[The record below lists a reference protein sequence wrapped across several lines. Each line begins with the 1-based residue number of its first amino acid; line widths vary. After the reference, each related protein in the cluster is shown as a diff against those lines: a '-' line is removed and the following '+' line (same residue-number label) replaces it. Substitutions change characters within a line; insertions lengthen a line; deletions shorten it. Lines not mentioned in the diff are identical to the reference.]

1 LADIN
6 AANHLHDD
14 MQTGSS
20 QLSDNRGAAGSVI
33 PGEETWSESAMVL
46 HFDEALRNGFS
57 FRISRFPDR
66 NATWVWCHVIHDG
79 SLYCYVG
86 HLLPCTAERIDADAA
101 HAIYDTPFETPGPQ
115 ARISR
120 SGPSRDL
127 KGFAFSARIDAF
139 KGEGGVE
146 GPGDTPVRL
155 EGIFKPGHLRSGSP
169 AGRFERTGEIE
180 ATVTIGGRRIALSGL
195 AKAHEQT
202 QTRPRFNA
210 PFTYTMLW
218 GRDASLVA
226 LRAKDRRYG
235 NFEDGD
241 RDFPIQEFEIAPR
254 SQKRAFAAVLN
265 DGRRIAGIA
274 ETVYNYQVPIFSQM
288 WQGRIVRAVVDG
300 HSLVGMIND
309 WRGDEQQFG
318 LP

>member
-1 LADIN
+1 MNESRPTA
-6 AANHLHDD
+6 
-14 MQTGSS
+14 
-20 QLSDNRGAAGSVI
+20 GAII

-46 HFDEALRNGFS
+46 HFDPSLRNGFS
-57 FRISRFPDR
+57 LRISRFPDR
-66 NATWVWCHVIHDG
+66 NVTWVWCHVIHDG

-86 HLLPCTAERIDADAA
+86 HRLPCASGRIDADADHAVYDAPYDSSAA
-101 HAIYDTPFETPGPQ
+101 HARFD
-115 ARISR
+115 RR
-120 SGPSRDL
+120 GPSRDL
-127 KGFAFSARIDAF
+127 KGLSFSARVDAF

-146 GPGDTPVRL
+146 GPGDTPVVL
-155 EGIFKPGHLRSGSP
+155 EGTFRPGHLRSGSP

-180 ATVTIGGRRIALSGL
+180 ATVTVGGKTIALAGL

-235 NFEDGD
+235 NYEDGD
-241 RDFPIQEFEIAPR
+241 RDFPIKQFEIGRR
-254 SQKRAFAAVLN
+254 SRTRTFAAGLD
-265 DGRRIAGIA
+265 DGRRIAGSA

-288 WQGRIVRAVVDG
+288 WQGRIVRATVEG

-309 WRGDEQQFG
+309 WRGDEQEFG

>member
-1 LADIN
+1 
-6 AANHLHDD
+6 
-14 MQTGSS
+14 M
-20 QLSDNRGAAGSVI
+20 SDNRSAAGTVI

-46 HFDEALRNGFS
+46 YFDDALRNGFS

-66 NATWVWCHVIHDG
+66 NVTWVWCHVIHDA

-86 HLLPCTAERIDADAA
+86 HLLPCTRERIDADAA
-101 HAIYDTPFETPGPQ
+101 HAVYETPGLH

-120 SGPSRDL
+120 NGPSHAL
-127 KGFAFSARIDAF
+127 KGFSFSAHINAF
-139 KGEGGVE
+139 KGQGGVE
-146 GPGDTPVRL
+146 GPGDTPVAL
-155 EGIFKPGHLRSGSP
+155 EGTFKPGHLRSGSP
-169 AGRFERTGEIE
+169 AGRFERTGEID
-180 ATVTIGGRRIALSGL
+180 ATVTIGGNTIALSGL

-210 PFTYTMLW
+210 PFTYAMLW

-235 NFEDGD
+235 NYEDGI
-241 RDFPIQEFEIAPR
+241 RDFPIREFDLAPR
-254 SQKRAFAAVLN
+254 SQNRAFAAVLD
-265 DGRRIAGIA
+265 DGRRIAGTA
-274 ETVYNYQVPIFSQM
+274 ETVYNYEVPIFAQM
-288 WQGRIVRAVVDG
+288 WQGRIVRAVVEG

-318 LP
+318 LR